1 MNNVENEISIAEIEQ
16 WYMVYQKSEKE
27 NASEYGD
34 SVLSSIDP
42 DSSKSDIHIVNDDH
56 VLATPL
62 LDQKSVENLPQE
74 VSSDE
79 LDACSVFAEYPLL
92 EVDDEN
98 EVKDENGNAKED
110 DIVENPVEGDE
121 AFYEDT
127 ISEATDYSS
136 RKSRSECI
144 ENAVFPFL
152 TGISLGTLL
161 TICGLSLI
169 YMHSDGSSTDLGSAH
184 NISPRFKSSLER
196 IFSDSCFQE
205 SISTMLLE
213 DMYLT
218 NFCQKHKS
226 KDCSRRKRFKNNLKK
241 TERRIKQFIRGY
253 DLKALRNKYGT
264 SKKCNNTNQVLEE
277 NVFTD
282 TTKDDLVNSNVKMEA
297 MKVFFGPMTEE
308 DYIEE
313 RNVEESVESRNDED
327 ICPETCDIME
337 NTNSKDENDKID
349 FEQMCFNPRIET
361 ITECNSN
368 ANSNDFLMKEC
379 TTSRA
384 TSTDEAID
392 ANMEYRKLYNA
403 FIELENEYRN
413 ITYNESNASLRARI
427 QETRKTIK
435 VPVEDRYE
443 LENRLNH
450 MREETEKIA
459 SIIEQQTKLMHE
471 FSEKA
476 NEKLRCVKLRRMIE
490 HNMNMSLHF
499 LNNKENKMADEL
511 KNNNRTNT
519 MDRKLSTEVC
529 LAYPTETFGQT
540 IVNELIETTVRNG
553 DKSNESSSKVTNNVE
568 DVKTMEQEVR
578 QLKEKTN
585 EYPYMPH
592 GLTKTILAE
601 KMAKNMNDEEHVW
614 LNSSNNEKCDAQIVW
629 IKKRNDFHK
638 M

>member
-1 MNNVENEISIAEIEQ
+1 MNNIENEINIAEIEQ
-16 WYMVYQKSEKE
+16 WYMVYQKTEAE
-27 NASEYGD
+27 NASEYVD
-34 SVLSSIDP
+34 SVLNSIDP
-42 DSSKSDIHIVNDDH
+42 DSSQSDIHIVNDDN

-62 LDQKSVENLPQE
+62 LDEKSIENLPE
-74 VSSDE
+74 KVSSDE
-79 LDACSVFAEYPLL
+79 LDACSVFAEYPLP
-92 EVDDEN
+92 EVEDEN
-98 EVKDENGNAKED
+98 EVEGENGNAKED
-110 DIVENPVEGDE
+110 DIVANPIEDDE
-121 AFYEDT
+121 ECYEDT
-127 ISEATDYSS
+127 LSEATDYSS

-169 YMHSDGSSTDLGSAH
+169 YMHSDGSNTDLGSAH

-218 NFCQKHKS
+218 NFCERHKS

-253 DLKALRNKYGT
+253 DLKALRNKYGK
-264 SKKCNNTNQVLEE
+264 SKKCNNTNKVLEE

-308 DYIEE
+308 DYKEE
-313 RNVEESVESRNDED
+313 RNAEESVQSENDKD
-327 ICPETCDIME
+327 IGTEICDIME
-337 NTNSKDENDKID
+337 NTNSKDENYKID

-368 ANSNDFLMKEC
+368 ANSSDFLMKEC
-379 TTSRA
+379 ITSRA
-384 TSTDEAID
+384 TNTDEAIG

-427 QETRKTIK
+427 QETRKTMK
-435 VPVEDRYE
+435 EPVEDRYE

-450 MREETEKIA
+450 MKEETEKIA
-459 SIIEQQTKLMHE
+459 SIIDKQTKLMHE

-476 NEKLRCVKLRRMIE
+476 NEKLRCVKLRRMVE

-499 LNNKENKMADEL
+499 LDNKENKMADER
-511 KNNNRTNT
+511 KNNNRSNR
-519 MDRKLSTEVC
+519 MDSELNTEVC
-529 LAYPTETFGQT
+529 LTYPTQSFGQT
-540 IVNELIETTVRNG
+540 IVNELIETTVQNG
-553 DKSNESSSKVTNNVE
+553 KKSDESSSKVANDVE
-568 DVKTMEQEVR
+568 DVKTMEHELK
-578 QLKEKTN
+578 QLKEQTN
-585 EYPYMPH
+585 ECPYKRY

-601 KMAKNMNDEEHVW
+601 KMARKMNDEEHVW
-614 LNSSNNEKCDAQIVW
+614 LNASNIEKCDARIVW